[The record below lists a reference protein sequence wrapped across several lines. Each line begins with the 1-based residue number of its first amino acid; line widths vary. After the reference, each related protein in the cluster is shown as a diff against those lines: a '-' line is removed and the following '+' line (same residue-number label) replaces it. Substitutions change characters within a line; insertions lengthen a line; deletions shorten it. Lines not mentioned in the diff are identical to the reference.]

1 MNKVLIVVPSR
12 SRPEVS
18 LEFYEEFKK
27 NSVIS
32 DLMFGLDDDD
42 VEYPR
47 IPGVLYEVNPR
58 KGMNGTLNEIA
69 VKYADQYDYIG
80 FLGDDHRPRTYGW
93 DEILVNAVKDIKNG
107 ITYGRDM
114 TQDGQASPICTFVIL
129 DTNIIRKLGYM
140 APTSLK
146 HLYLDN
152 FWRDIGY
159 SMSTLRYNHDVI
171 VEHMHPAFHKAEWDE
186 QYREVNA
193 PAVYEHDREAYQSY
207 ISSGEF
213 QRAVDTLLKND

>member
-1 MNKVLIVVPSR
+1 MNKVLIIVPSR

-58 KGMNGTLNEIA
+58 KGMNGTLNELA

-93 DEILVNAVKDIKNG
+93 DEILVNAVKDIENG

-114 TQDGQASPICTFVIL
+114 TQDGVPTPICTFVII
-129 DTNIIRKLGYM
+129 DAKIVRKLGYM
-140 APTSLK
+140 APTALK

-152 FWRDIGY
+152 FWRDLGV
-159 SMSTLRYNHDVI
+159 SMGTLRYNRDVV
-171 VEHMHPAFHKAEWDE
+171 VEHMHPSFHKGEWDE

-193 PAVYEHDREAYQSY
+193 PAVYEHDRAAYQSY
-207 ISSGEF
+207 IDTGEF
-213 QRAVDTLLKND
+213 QRAIDVLFKK

>member
-1 MNKVLIVVPSR
+1 MNKVLIIVPSR

-27 NSVIS
+27 NSVMS

-58 KGMNGTLNEIA
+58 KGMNGTLNELA
-69 VKYADQYDYIG
+69 VKYADKYDYVG

-93 DEILVNAVKDIKNG
+93 DELLVNAIKDIDNG

-129 DTNIIRKLGYM
+129 DTKIVRKLGYM
-140 APTSLK
+140 APPALK

-152 FWRDIGY
+152 FWRDLGS
-159 SMSTLRYNHDVI
+159 SMGTLRYNHDVI
-171 VEHMHPAFHKAEWDE
+171 VEHMHPAFHKGDWDE
-186 QYREVNA
+186 QYRQVNA
-193 PAVYEHDREAYQSY
+193 PDVYSHDQSVY
-207 ISSGEF
+207 NQYHFSGDF
-213 QRAVDTLLKND
+213 GKAIDILQND

>member
-1 MNKVLIVVPSR
+1 MNKVLIIVPSR

-27 NSVIS
+27 NSVMS

-58 KGMNGTLNEIA
+58 KGMNGTLNELA
-69 VKYADQYDYIG
+69 VKYADKYDYVG

-93 DEILVNAVKDIKNG
+93 DELLINAIKDIDNG

-129 DTNIIRKLGYM
+129 DTKIVRKLGYM
-140 APTSLK
+140 APPILK

-152 FWRDIGY
+152 FWRDLGN
-159 SMSTLRYNHDVI
+159 SMGTLRYNHEVI
-171 VEHMHPAFHKAEWDE
+171 VEHMHPAFNKGTWDE
-186 QYREVNA
+186 QYRQVNA
-193 PAVYEHDREAYQSY
+193 PDVFNHDGDAYKEY
-207 ISSGEF
+207 HSSGEF
-213 QRAVDTLLKND
+213 AKAVETLQND